1 MVLHGFPG
9 GPSPGRHWRWWG
21 RSKKCAKGWG
31 ACLRRGRPSSS
42 SGAGG
47 QSGNGAR
54 TRIDIWAS
62 VLPFKPSGQ
71 HRPSGPFEEAQ
82 RPGGGSQP
90 AWGLWLLTLRI
101 FPGTRRSVVVPTSM
115 AARGRVLRAFGI
127 RASWILVERQ
137 EGKSGKI
144 LKRPGGTCL
153 VTPKRWA
160 GWGRALLG
168 PRRVATAA

>member
-82 RPGGGSQP
+82 RPGGGPSP
-90 AWGLWLLTLRI
+90 LGGCGYSPCEFFPVPGVPSSSPLRWPRVGVS
-101 FPGTRRSVVVPTSM
+101 FGHSAFGHRGSWSSARRERVGKFSKD
-115 AARGRVLRAFGI
+115 RGGRV
-127 RASWILVERQ
+127 W
-137 EGKSGKI
+137 
-144 LKRPGGTCL
+144 
-153 VTPKRWA
+153 
-160 GWGRALLG
+160 
-168 PRRVATAA
+168 